1 MIKSTNLELKVK
13 TMELTSP
20 TVPHIPAKQ
29 SRLDGKIYEGSWK
42 NGKMHGLGL
51 ALKLVEDI
59 K

>member
-42 NGKMHGLGL
+42 NGKMHGLG
-51 ALKLVEDI
+51 
-59 K
+59 